1 MGGGRRQK
9 QGEKDKFVVA
19 VLKAGVSGS
28 VVVNHTLVSKENIR
42 ATCQQLV
49 HTGMPNSVCA
59 CLGVCVHLKKIVST
73 AEIPVVRYIKMSRF
87 FPLEKV

>member
-9 QGEKDKFVVA
+9 QGGKDKFVVA

-73 AEIPVVRYIKMSRF
+73 CVKINKNEPL
-87 FPLEKV
+87 FPFGESLTSL